1 MKYIRKFTEHSVYDA
16 NKNELVYP
24 SVSYCV
30 KENEVHYG
38 SNVGNIRF
46 YVGDLSGKTNQTV
59 VINYSGGTHDTV
71 SIQEPNK
78 WYSHNIPSGKALS
91 SVTNLDYIKEAVVNC
106 DKAYAQD
113 WKKVGKVSYF
123 NCDILGD
130 RFASS
135 YFTSLDLR
143 TVDTNNVTS
152 MYYMFSGCIGLTSLD
167 VSNFNT
173 SNVTD
178 MEGMFYGCSGLTSLD
193 VSNFNTSNVK
203 FMNNM
208 FERCSGLTSLDLS
221 NFNTSN
227 VTNFGSMFRYCSG
240 LISLDLRGCKVRNTQ
255 FTFDG
260 CSNLASLDLSG
271 WDMSKVTSLS
281 DIYGMFGGCYKLTT
295 ITMKGCTQD
304 TINMIKEQLT
314 RDKITGV
321 AIITE

>member
-130 RFASS
+130 RFANS

-143 TVDTNNVTS
+143 TVDTSNVTS
-152 MYYMFSGCIGLTSLD
+152 MYYMFSGCI
-167 VSNFNT
+167 
-173 SNVTD
+173 
-178 MEGMFYGCSGLTSLD
+178 
-193 VSNFNTSNVK
+193 
-203 FMNNM
+203 
-208 FERCSGLTSLDLS
+208 GLTSLDLS